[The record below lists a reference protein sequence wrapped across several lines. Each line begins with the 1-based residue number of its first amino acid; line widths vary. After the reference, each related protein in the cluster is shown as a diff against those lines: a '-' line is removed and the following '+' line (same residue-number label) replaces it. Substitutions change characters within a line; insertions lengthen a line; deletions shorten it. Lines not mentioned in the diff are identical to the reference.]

1 MELEIILKQ
10 KLNLEG
16 DWTQCLESPQNT
28 ESNTYLKISF
38 GWRRGEEVCWG
49 KKKELLVRCSLP
61 FGTDVG
67 NSNSGI

>member
-49 KKKELLVRCSLP
+49 KKNL
-61 FGTDVG
+61 
-67 NSNSGI
+67 